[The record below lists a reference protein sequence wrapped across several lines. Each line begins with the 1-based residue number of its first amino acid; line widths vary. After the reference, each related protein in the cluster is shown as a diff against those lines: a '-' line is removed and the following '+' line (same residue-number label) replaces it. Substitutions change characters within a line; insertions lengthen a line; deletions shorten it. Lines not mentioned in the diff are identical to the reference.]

1 MSGLYLIIFLT
12 VLSNQFSEFMSQGTI
27 LLLINLGCIGA
38 ATEWRDI
45 LYR

>member
-12 VLSNQFSEFMSQGTI
+12 VLSNQFSESVSQGAV
-27 LLLINLGCIGA
+27 LLLINLGRLPA
-38 ATEWRDI
+38 AAELRVI

>member
-12 VLSNQFSEFMSQGTI
+12 VHSNQFSESVSRGAI
-27 LLLINLGCIGA
+27 LLLINLGCIPD
-38 ATEWRDI
+38 ATELRDI